1 MQSQEYTSKV
11 TIRKTLDE
19 GDGWPTFKMTIEN
32 VDSKAAVLLNKKDL
46 QAIVSETLAVLTDA
60 DKENEGGDNA

>member
-1 MQSQEYTSKV
+1 
-11 TIRKTLDE
+11 
-19 GDGWPTFKMTIEN
+19 MTIEN

-60 DKENEGGDNA
+60 DEENEGGDNA

>member
-11 TIRKTLDE
+11 TIRKILDE

-46 QAIVSETLAVLTDA
+46 QAIVSETLAVLADTDE
-60 DKENEGGDNA
+60 ENEGGDNA

>member
-11 TIRKTLDE
+11 TIRKILDE

-60 DKENEGGDNA
+60 DEENEGGDNA